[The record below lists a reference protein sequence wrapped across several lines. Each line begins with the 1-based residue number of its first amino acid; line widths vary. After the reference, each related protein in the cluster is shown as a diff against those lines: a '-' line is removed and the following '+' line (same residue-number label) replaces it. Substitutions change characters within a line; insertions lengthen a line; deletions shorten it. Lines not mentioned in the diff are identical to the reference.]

1 MTGRRFA
8 LFLDLSLALAD
19 PRERSLLFKVNA
31 ASLTNGGFRQSVFYR
46 DIIGLTKIMES
57 AGIVNGNQRCYALSK
72 CCYFPGV
79 IDSQQR
85 PFLIILLCE
94 MDAASRSVA

>member
-1 MTGRRFA
+1 M
-8 LFLDLSLALAD
+8 
-19 PRERSLLFKVNA
+19 KI
-31 ASLTNGGFRQSVFYR
+31 SVLWMIQR
-46 DIIGLTKIMES
+46 CEKIL
-57 AGIVNGNQRCYALSK
+57 NGNQRRYALSK

>member
-1 MTGRRFA
+1 MTSTFDTILKAGTV
-8 LFLDLSLALAD
+8 
-19 PRERSLLFKVNA
+19 VNQD
-31 ASLTNGGFRQSVFYR
+31 GEGVR
-46 DIIGLTKIMES
+46 DIGVTGGRIAAIGDLARATGGAVIEAK
-57 AGIVNGNQRCYALSK
+57 GLHVL
-72 CCYFPGV
+72 PGV